1 MISSGTSGMLSD
13 SGSILRV
20 HWSVC
25 VCKGWSG
32 LARRSVWDHLAW
44 LAYMWQ
50 VTGAGVMKANLRPV
64 DRMPCVGVGGEEQSR
79 VPGSWLSLNTRK
91 IIAGSANCWLLHLST
106 LSPDSSFSSSL
117 PPSSFTLTPYTLK
130 DGQQRRQH
138 T

>member
-13 SGSILRV
+13 SDSILRV

-64 DRMPCVGVGGEEQSR
+64 DRMPCVGVGGGGTES
-79 VPGSWLSLNTRK
+79 GSWFLAKPKHQEDNCRERK
-91 IIAGSANCWLLHLST
+91 LLAPPSFH
-106 LSPDSSFSSSL
+106 SFS
-117 PPSSFTLTPYTLK
+117 
-130 DGQQRRQH
+130 
-138 T
+138 